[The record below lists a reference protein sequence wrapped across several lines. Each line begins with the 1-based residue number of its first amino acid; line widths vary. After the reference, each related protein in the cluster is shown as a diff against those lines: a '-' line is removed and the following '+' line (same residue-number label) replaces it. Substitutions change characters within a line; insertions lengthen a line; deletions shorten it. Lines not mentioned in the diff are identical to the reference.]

1 MVAFAKRLEFQIRM
15 QIQEPMQMFQLLG
28 QVGKKK
34 ARNLLNEDLKGEDLR
49 RIEKMTQLF
58 NQMSEECNQGT
69 ELFVI

>member
-15 QIQEPMQMFQLLG
+15 QIQVPMQMFQLLG

-58 NQMSEECNQGT
+58 NQMSEECN
-69 ELFVI
+69 

>member
-1 MVAFAKRLEFQIRM
+1 
-15 QIQEPMQMFQLLG
+15 MQMFQLLS
-28 QVGKKK
+28 QFGKKK

>member
-1 MVAFAKRLEFQIRM
+1 M
-15 QIQEPMQMFQLLG
+15 QIQMPMQMFQLLG

>member
-1 MVAFAKRLEFQIRM
+1 
-15 QIQEPMQMFQLLG
+15 MQMFQLLG